1 MDLVSFYNIFVII
14 SAASI
19 LLPNMGGLIVFKRLD
34 IEGKK
39 ILAFFAI
46 FIIIEFVITWLGFH
60 KINNMP
66 MFSIF
71 ELLEYGFFAYLFYTN
86 IKDLRWKKFIKYAS
100 FFYFTFA
107 IFVLIFIRSI
117 YEFNSETRVVES
129 LLLVLFALLYF
140 NELSKALQTEQI
152 SINKIPMFWMIIG
165 ILFYFMSNFFLFLFY
180 NEISKI
186 TPTLWAIHSV
196 VNTATNFLFM
206 LSFLCRLK

>member
-1 MDLVSFYNIFVII
+1 MDLVRFYNIFVII
-14 SAASI
+14 SAVSI
-19 LLPNMGGLIVFKRLD
+19 LLPNMGGLIVYKRLD

-39 ILAFFAI
+39 ILAFFAT
-46 FIIIEFVITWLGFH
+46 FIIIEFVITWLGFQ

-71 ELLEYGFFAYLFYTN
+71 ELFEYGFFAYLFYTN
-86 IKDLRWKKFIKYAS
+86 IYELRWKKFIKYAS
-100 FFYFTFA
+100 IFYFIFA

-152 SINKIPMFWMIIG
+152 SINKIPMFWLSIG

-196 VNTATNFLFM
+196 VNIAANFLFM
-206 LSFLCRLK
+206 ISFLCRQK